1 METKNKR
8 PFAERHPRWNT
19 ALSLMTLILLFA
31 IAVILV
37 YLIFKY
43 SGIGITRFL
52 KWLKGVSSGFDAV
65 VIVAL
70 ITGTVSI
77 VSVIISSIVARSID
91 YKKQRR
97 SYLAQKREKSYAAFV
112 EMVYK
117 IQHNSKES
125 GSYSE
130 KDMISDIYGFSQ
142 ELTLWGSKNV
152 VNKWVEFRNNAS
164 NPNSAMDNMFLL
176 ESIMNEMRK
185 DLGVKK
191 VKKGNLLSFFVND
204 INSVLKKR

>member
-8 PFAERHPRWNT
+8 PFAERHPRWN
-19 ALSLMTLILLFA
+19 LFLGLMTLILLFA
-31 IAVILV
+31 IAVVLV

-52 KWLKGVSSGFDAV
+52 EWLKGVSSGFDTV

-77 VSVIISSIVARSID
+77 VSVIISSIVAKSID

-117 IQHNSKES
+117 IQQNSKKS

-130 KDMISDIYGFSQ
+130 KDMIADIYGFSQ

-164 NPNSAMDNMFLL
+164 NPNVAMDNMFLL

-204 INSVLKKR
+204 IKSVMKKK

>member
-1 METKNKR
+1 
-8 PFAERHPRWNT
+8 
-19 ALSLMTLILLFA
+19 
-31 IAVILV
+31 
-37 YLIFKY
+37 
-43 SGIGITRFL
+43 
-52 KWLKGVSSGFDAV
+52 
-65 VIVAL
+65 
-70 ITGTVSI
+70 
-77 VSVIISSIVARSID
+77 
-91 YKKQRR
+91 
-97 SYLAQKREKSYAAFV
+97 
-112 EMVYK
+112 
-117 IQHNSKES
+117 
-125 GSYSE
+125 
-130 KDMISDIYGFSQ
+130 MISDIYGFSQ